1 MNMSGQSILITTKQ
15 LQYLRGADFL
25 PASLMRVIEAA
36 QPVRGDSCSLT
47 MPREVAEEF
56 RSAFT
61 DRLAASGFD
70 ASYNPNDEGTIL
82 EGLIDCFYHP

>member
-1 MNMSGQSILITTKQ
+1 MSEQSILITAKQ
-15 LQYLRGADFL
+15 LQYLRDTGFL
-25 PASLMRVIEAA
+25 PVRLTRVIKAA
-36 QPVRGDSCSLT
+36 QPVRGDSFSLT
-47 MPREVAEEF
+47 IPREVAEEF

-82 EGLIDCFYHP
+82 EELIDRFYCP